1 VTDRPSNPEHYTLLD
16 LFRTMVEEDAS
27 DLFVKAGVRPMFRIA
42 GRLRPSEFAPPSPQE
57 AEALADG
64 ILSEKERQT
73 LRQAGHAD
81 FAYWEAGLGRF
92 RVNVYRQRGAIALV
106 ARRVKQAIPSFA
118 ALHLPDAVA
127 DLALA
132 PRGLVLVTG
141 PTGSGK
147 STTLA
152 AMVDYRNRHAPGH
165 IITIED
171 PIEYLHEDRPHSFV
185 SQREVGTDTESFAA
199 ALHDALRQ
207 SPDVLLIGEMRDA
220 DSVTS
225 AVYFAETGHLVLSS
239 LHSINAS
246 QALDRIIHF
255 FPQHAHDEIR
265 IQLSVTLAGI
275 VAQRL
280 VPRADGAGLVPAVE
294 VLLATQRVREA
305 VRKGEFLRL
314 PQIMAEGQ
322 AEGMQ
327 TFDDSLFAL
336 CGEGLVARETA
347 VEAAD
352 RPNDLRMRLH
362 GIRSRDV
369 GVADSAV

>member
-1 VTDRPSNPEHYTLLD
+1 
-16 LFRTMVEEDAS
+16 MVEEDAS

-280 VPRADGAGLVPAVE
+280 
-294 VLLATQRVREA
+294 REA